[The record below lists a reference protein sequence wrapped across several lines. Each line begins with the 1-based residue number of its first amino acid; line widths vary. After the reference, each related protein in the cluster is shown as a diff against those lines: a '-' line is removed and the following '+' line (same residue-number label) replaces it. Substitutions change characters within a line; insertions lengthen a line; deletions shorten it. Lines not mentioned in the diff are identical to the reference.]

1 MARLVIDPV
10 TRVGGH
16 LHLEVELDGGTVAD
30 AWASGT
36 MYRGIERLLEGRDP
50 RDAWLMAQRIC
61 GSCTAIHGL
70 ASVRAVESALAV
82 RIPTNARLVRN
93 LLTGTQYLRDHVVRF
108 YARHSFDWVDA
119 AAALKADPAAAA
131 TLARSLGDWP
141 GSTAPDLADVQ
152 ARIDTLLASD
162 RSGAFAGG
170 WWGHPA
176 YALAPEADLVF
187 VAHYLAALEW
197 QRSAVRVQTLFG
209 GKSPHPQTYLVG
221 GMSVSTP
228 WGGPRQTL
236 PGQHPT
242 LAERDAPVALSDR
255 GLDLVE
261 QFIVSARAFV
271 DNVYLPDLLY
281 LAGEYPAWGRLGA
294 GLGSYLSNGEFPEDD
309 TSRPALLL
317 PRGRVVGRDLAD
329 VLAVEQAGVA
339 EYVAQSHYRA
349 DGGDA
354 IAHRP
359 LAVAVDPAWGGP
371 PPPVTS
377 YEGSPKYSWVKAPRY
392 EDEPLEVGALAR
404 LLVAR
409 ATGRTEVT
417 GPLEEALAAI
427 GTGPDVLF
435 STMGRLVA
443 RAVEARVLVTRMEGW
458 LAELREN
465 LARGSIAVADVTKWS
480 TSAWPGQAIGWS
492 LGEAPGGAVGHWVR
506 IDGERIGRYDVVDA
520 GSWNLSPR
528 DSQGRRGACEEAL
541 VGTPVAEP
549 GRPLEVLRTVHSFD
563 PCLAC
568 AVHALDGRGRGTP
581 AIRIAP
587 GRLP

>member
-1 MARLVIDPV
+1 MTRLVIDPV

-16 LHLEVELDGGTVAD
+16 LHLEIELDGGTVAD

-36 MYRGIERLLEGRDP
+36 MYRGVERLLEGRDP
-50 RDAWLMAQRIC
+50 RDAWLLAQRIC
-61 GSCTAIHGL
+61 GSCTAVHGL
-70 ASVRAVESALAV
+70 AAVRAVESALAM

-108 YARHSFDWVDA
+108 YTRHSFDWVDA
-119 AAALKADPAAAA
+119 AAALEADPAAAA
-131 TLARSLGDWP
+131 VLARSLGDWP
-141 GSTAPDLADVQ
+141 GSAAADLADVR
-152 ARIDTLLASD
+152 ARVGAFLATD
-162 RSGAFAGG
+162 RSGAFAAG

-197 QRSAVRVQTLFG
+197 QRGAVRIQTLFG

-221 GMSVSTP
+221 GMSISPP

-236 PGQHPT
+236 PGHHPT

-261 QFIVSARAFV
+261 AFVASARAFV
-271 DNVYLPDLLY
+271 ENVYLPDVLF
-281 LAGEYPAWGRLGA
+281 LAGAYPAWGRLGA
-294 GLGSYLSNGEFPEDD
+294 GIGSYLSNGEFPEDD
-309 TSRPALLL
+309 TARPALLL
-317 PRGRVVGRDLAD
+317 PRGRVVGRDRAD
-329 VLAVEQAGVA
+329 VRAVEQAGVA

-349 DGGDA
+349 EGGDA

-359 LAVAVDPAWGGP
+359 LAVAVEPAWGGP
-371 PPPVTS
+371 PPPVTT

-392 EDEPLEVGALAR
+392 EDQPMEVGALAR
-404 LLVAR
+404 LVVAR
-409 ATGRTEVT
+409 ATGRGQVT
-417 GPLEEALAAI
+417 APLEEAIAAI
-427 GTGPDVLF
+427 GAGPDVLF

-443 RAVEARVLVTRMEGW
+443 RAVEARVLVERMEGW
-458 LAELREN
+458 LSELREN
-465 LARGSIAVADVTKWS
+465 LARGDLAVADVTKWS
-480 TSAWPGQAIGWS
+480 TSAWPDEAIGWS

-506 IDGERIGRYDVVDA
+506 LDGTRIGSYDVVDA

-528 DSQGRRGACEEAL
+528 DAQGRRGPCEEAL

-549 GRPLEVLRTVHSFD
+549 GRPLEILRTVHSFD

-568 AVHALDGRGRGTP
+568 AVHALDGRDRGTP
-581 AIRIAP
+581 AIRIPP